1 MQNIILK
8 PSKMLKLMA
17 HLSKKETISKN
28 VCFYSLLSL
37 SGGIGFNV
45 ALSSSQSG
53 AGKINFNIIKTNYGS
68 GWKSALKRFVAP
80 CTGLYWFQ
88 LSVMNGAKGTLVYA
102 HLMHGTNILQ
112 KAWADG
118 HDRYHLSTAAAVV
131 RMAKGSFVEARIV
144 SGTAFSN
151 SNHWTNL
158 VGYMI
163 QSL

>member
-1 MQNIILK
+1 M
-8 PSKMLKLMA
+8 PKLMA
-17 HLSKKETISKN
+17 HLSKKDTMSKDY
-28 VCFYSLLSL
+28 CFYSLHSL

-45 ALSSSQSG
+45 ALSSSQAG

-68 GWKSALKRFVAP
+68 GWKSTLKRFVAP

-88 LSVMNGAKGTLVYA
+88 LSVMNGAKGTTVYA
-102 HLMHGTNILQ
+102 RLMHGNSILQ
-112 KAWADG
+112 KVWADS

-131 RMAKGSFVEARIV
+131 RMTKGSFVEARIV
-144 SGTAFSN
+144 FGTAFSN
-151 SNHWTNL
+151 SHYWTNL

>member
-1 MQNIILK
+1 M
-8 PSKMLKLMA
+8 PKLMA
-17 HLSKKETISKN
+17 HLSKKETVSKDF
-28 VCFYSLLSL
+28 CFYSLLSL

-53 AGKINFNIIKTNYGS
+53 TGKINFNIIKTNYCD

-88 LSVMNGAKGTLVYA
+88 LSVMNAPKRNVVAYA
-102 HLMHGTNILQ
+102 QLMHGNNTLQ
-112 KAWADG
+112 KVWADS

-131 RMAKGSFVEARIV
+131 QMAKGSFVEAQIYF
-144 SGTAFSN
+144 GTAFSN